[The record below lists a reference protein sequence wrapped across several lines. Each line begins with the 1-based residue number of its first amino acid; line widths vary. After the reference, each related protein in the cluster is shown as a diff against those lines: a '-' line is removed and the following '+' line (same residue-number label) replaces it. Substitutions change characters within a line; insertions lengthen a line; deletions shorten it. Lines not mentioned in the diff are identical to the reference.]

1 MSEGRGDE
9 PDTPEAEVDESTK
22 IEELLEASAAH
33 SADRPPTAEEEAA
46 ADGNVPD
53 PEVAEHEREMGKI
66 GAEVKGEGE
75 ID

>member
-1 MSEGRGDE
+1 MSEGRDGE
-9 PDTPEAEVDESTK
+9 PDTPDAEVDESTK

-33 SADRPPTAEEEAA
+33 SADRPPTVEEEAA
-46 ADGNVPD
+46 ADGNVAD
-53 PEVAEHEREMGKI
+53 PEVAAHEREMGKI

>member
-75 ID
+75 IG

>member
-1 MSEGRGDE
+1 MSEEHEDE
-9 PDTPEAEVDESTK
+9 PGTPGAEVDESTK